1 MISEFKDAIQILSA
15 ALAPI
20 TAVVALGI
28 AYRQYRLERIKFRH
42 ELYEKRLAIF
52 NSTMTLLSIIMRRA
66 DVEMSDLIKFIQET
80 NQSYFLLGKDIATY
94 LDEIYKNGVDFH
106 FQNEKLNHSGLPIGE
121 ERSRLAAQNT
131 ELLKWFTK
139 QLLVAREKFEEHL
152 GLDK

>member
-1 MISEFKDAIQILSA
+1 MNSDIKEIIQILSA

-20 TAVVALGI
+20 TAIVALGI

-52 NSTMTLLSIIMRRA
+52 NSTMTLLSIIMRKA
-66 DVEMSDLIKFIQET
+66 DVDMSDLIKFIQET

-94 LDEIYKNGVDFH
+94 LDVIYKNGVDFH
-106 FQNEKLNHSGLPIGE
+106 FQNQKLHDSSLPVGD
-121 ERSRLAAQNT
+121 ERTRLAEENT
-131 ELLKWFTK
+131 KLLKWFTN
-139 QLLVAREKFEEHL
+139 QLLVAREKFAEHL

>member
-1 MISEFKDAIQILSA
+1 VTVLSA

-20 TAVVALGI
+20 TAIVALGI

-66 DVEMSDLIKFIQET
+66 DVDMSDLIRFIQET
-80 NQSYFLLGKDIATY
+80 NQSYFLLGKDIAAY
-94 LDEIYKNGVDFH
+94 MDEIYKNGVDFH
-106 FQNEKLNHSGLPIGE
+106 FQNQKLHHSSLPVGD
-121 ERSRLAAQNT
+121 ERTRLAEKNT
-131 ELLKWFTK
+131 ELLKWFTD
-139 QLLVAREKFEEHL
+139 QLLVAREKFAEHL